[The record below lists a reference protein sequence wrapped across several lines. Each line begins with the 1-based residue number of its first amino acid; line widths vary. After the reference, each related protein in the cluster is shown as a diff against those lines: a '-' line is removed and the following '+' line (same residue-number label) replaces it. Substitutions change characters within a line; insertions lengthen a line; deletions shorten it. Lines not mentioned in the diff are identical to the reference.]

1 MYKKV
6 FSAVIDEDSVPLISI
21 ELDGN
26 GTDAKDP
33 GKAGLLDILSKN
45 PTVVELNGISPKFG
59 TAWDGSAFEEFTN
72 SPIMLTSPNPENEDL
87 TKMKHFSLVVDG
99 KHSSVFGINT
109 ITSEG
114 EMIAAGLSS
123 NPVIVGNIVS

>member
-6 FSAVIDEDSVPLISI
+6 FSFVIDTDSVPFISI
-21 ELDGN
+21 DLDET
-26 GTDAKDP
+26 GTNAKNP
-33 GKAGLLDILSKN
+33 VQAGLLDVLSKS
-45 PTVVELNGISPKFG
+45 PTVVELNGISPKVG
-59 TAWDGSAFEEFTN
+59 AAWDGLTFEEFTN
-72 SPIMLTSPNPENEDL
+72 NPIILTSPNLENEDL
-87 TKMKHFSLVVDG
+87 TKIKHFSLVVDG

-123 NPVIVGNIVS
+123 NPVIVGSIVS

>member
-6 FSAVIDEDSVPLISI
+6 FSFVIDEESVPFISI
-21 ELDGN
+21 DLDDA
-26 GTDAKDP
+26 GTDAKNP
-33 GKAGLLDILSKN
+33 VQAGLLDVLSKN

-72 SPIMLTSPNPENEDL
+72 NPIILTSPNPENEDL
-87 TKMKHFSLVVDG
+87 TKIKHFSLVVDG